1 MDFVTEL
8 KHIADQVILITC
20 NDDKEKKLLNNQLM
34 FLAMAVTTKEQYLE
48 AIIRC
53 YKSKTT
59 NFIKELEQ
67 IKI

>member
-1 MDFVTEL
+1 MDFMMEL
-8 KHIADQVILITC
+8 KRIADQVIEITC
-20 NDDKEKKLLNNQLM
+20 NDDKEKNLLNNQLM

-48 AIIRC
+48 AIIHC

>member
-1 MDFVTEL
+1 MI
-8 KHIADQVILITC
+8 K
-20 NDDKEKKLLNNQLM
+20 KKKLLNNQLM

-48 AIIRC
+48 AIIHC